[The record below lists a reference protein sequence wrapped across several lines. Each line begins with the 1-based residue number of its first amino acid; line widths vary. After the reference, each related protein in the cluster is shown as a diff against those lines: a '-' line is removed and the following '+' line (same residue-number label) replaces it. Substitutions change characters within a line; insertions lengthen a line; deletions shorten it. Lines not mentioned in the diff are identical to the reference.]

1 LSGFLL
7 DTNVISELAKGPRSN
22 PHVVAWALAAD
33 EMTFFLSV
41 LTMGEIRKGIEKVA
55 SVSRKAEL
63 EAFIAATVERFSG
76 RIMPFD
82 AATADRWG
90 RLVGRCELNGVKPP
104 PAIDSMIAAIAIEHG
119 FTLVTR
125 NVSDFQFAEVALLNP
140 WLG

>member
-1 LSGFLL
+1 
-7 DTNVISELAKGPRSN
+7 
-22 PHVVAWALAAD
+22 
-33 EMTFFLSV
+33 MTFFLSV
-41 LTMGEIRKGIEKVA
+41 FTMGEIRKGIEKVA
-55 SVSRKAEL
+55 SAWRKAGL
-63 EAFIAATVERFSG
+63 EAFVAATVERFSG

-82 AATADRWG
+82 ATTADRWG

-104 PAIDSMIAAIAIEHG
+104 AIDSIIAAIAIEHG

>member
-7 DTNVISELAKGPRSN
+7 DTNVISELAKGSRSDPR
-22 PHVVAWALAAD
+22 VVAWALAAD
-33 EMTFFLSV
+33 EMTFYLSV
-41 LTMGEIRKGIEKVA
+41 LTMGEIRKGIEKVT
-55 SVSRKAEL
+55 SPSRKAEL

-76 RIMPFD
+76 RIMSFD

-90 RLVGRCELNGVKPP
+90 RLVGRCELKGVKP

-125 NVSDFQFAEVALLNP
+125 NVDDFQFSEVALLNP
-140 WLG
+140 WLA

>member
-1 LSGFLL
+1 MSGFLL
-7 DTNVISELAKGPRSN
+7 DTNVISELAKGPRSD
-22 PHVVAWALAAD
+22 PRVVAWALAAD

-55 SVSRKAEL
+55 SSSRKAEL

-76 RIMPFD
+76 RIVSFD

-90 RLVGRCELNGVKPP
+90 RLVGRCEINGVKP
-104 PAIDSMIAAIAIEHG
+104 PAIDSMIAAIAIEHD

-125 NVSDFQFAEVALLNP
+125 NVGDFRFAEVALLNP